1 MREKTERLTEE
12 AAIVGLKLNT
22 RKCKTLRT
30 EFSRNRESILVN
42 GEEVEGVEEFAYLG
56 AIVDKEGGGSK
67 DIRNRLQKARGE
79 FQRLWKVW
87 AARGI
92 GRRAK
97 IRLFKTLVRPVLL
110 YGCVTWKITKTDR
123 RKLNSFQSQCLRQI
137 LRIRWQQRTKNNRV
151 AVKQISM
158 KRRRWNWLGHV
169 PRREGVNDCLRY
181 WGGHKRVEGRD
192 RDQSL
197 LGEELSKEREGQGGV
212 AEPECGQGSGT
223 QQGGLGGQCDGLM
236 RLQTQRAMMMM
247 MRTLAMYHL
256 LRFSVREYV
265 SFSQACLFNVCC

>member
-123 RKLNSFQSQCLRQI
+123 RKLNSFQSQCLRRI
-137 LRIRWQQRTKNNRV
+137 LKIRWQQRTKNNRV
-151 AVKQISM
+151 AEKQISM
-158 KRRRWNWLGHV
+158 KLAARCEE
-169 PRREGVNDCLRY
+169 EG
-181 WGGHKRVEGRD
+181 GIG
-192 RDQSL
+192 
-197 LGEELSKEREGQGGV
+197 
-212 AEPECGQGSGT
+212 
-223 QQGGLGGQCDGLM
+223 
-236 RLQTQRAMMMM
+236 
-247 MRTLAMYHL
+247 
-256 LRFSVREYV
+256 
-265 SFSQACLFNVCC
+265 